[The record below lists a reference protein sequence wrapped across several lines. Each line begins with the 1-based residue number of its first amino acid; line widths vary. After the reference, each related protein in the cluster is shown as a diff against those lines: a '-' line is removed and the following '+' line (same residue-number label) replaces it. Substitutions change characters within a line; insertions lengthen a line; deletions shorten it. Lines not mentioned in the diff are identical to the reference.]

1 MAPQYTSTLH
11 FLTRHSLSGR
21 SVCVAGLSKRRGLVE
36 ERFVSYTREERALK
50 QLDLLVLVAL
60 ETTHETLGAC
70 KLRSV
75 ACVKGWRG
83 FFPLKEKFYQW

>member
-1 MAPQYTSTLH
+1 M
-11 FLTRHSLSGR
+11 
-21 SVCVAGLSKRRGLVE
+21 VE
-36 ERFVSYTREERALK
+36 ERFVFYTSEERTLK

-75 ACVKGWRG
+75 ACVKGRRV
-83 FFPLKEKFYQW
+83 FFPTKREVLSMVRDRS